1 MRFYVDIR
9 KTWSI
14 GPYNQALNMNSFGIA
29 ARLWR
34 GFPLKTEHLWLNLLL
49 IMTTAAVV
57 LDLAHASQLLIFTTA
72 GLAIVPMAG
81 VLGESTGA
89 LADYAGPT
97 AGGLR
102 NATMGNATEFIIA
115 LVALHAG
122 HIKVVKASLAG
133 GIIGNLLLVLGLSMV
148 AGGEKHNVLRFPR
161 NTAAMHSTMLMIAA
175 AGLIMPAI
183 FSLTAY
189 GSLVHTSAGLEGLS
203 LWTSGALIVVYLANL
218 VFVFRTH
225 RAQFGAREIPAGR
238 ERTGAP
244 GTSRMKAIF
253 A

>member
-34 GFPLKTEHLWLNLLL
+34 GFPLKTELLWLNLLL
-49 IMTTAAVV
+49 IMTPAAVV
-57 LDLAHASQLLIFTTA
+57 LYLAHASPLLIFTTA
-72 GLAIVPMAG
+72 ALAIVPMAG

-97 AGGLR
+97 AGGLL

-133 GIIGNLLLVLGLSMV
+133 SIIGNLLLVLGLSMG
-148 AGGEKHNVLRFPR
+148 AGGGKHKVSRFPP
-161 NTAAMHSTMLMIAA
+161 TTPSLHSSLPMIAA
-175 AGLIMPAI
+175 
-183 FSLTAY
+183 
-189 GSLVHTSAGLEGLS
+189 
-203 LWTSGALIVVYLANL
+203 SGRI
-218 VFVFRTH
+218 
-225 RAQFGAREIPAGR
+225 
-238 ERTGAP
+238 
-244 GTSRMKAIF
+244 
-253 A
+253 